1 MAITI
6 LSYLLLSSRMVGNRF
21 LLLWAEP
28 YLCLPTLE
36 TTDFAEKQAA
46 RINPSYVCMART
58 GDVLNAAEAP
68 LHLSDRSLIQ
78 ARIQH

>member
-28 YLCLPTLE
+28 YLFLPTLE

-46 RINPSYVCMART
+46 RIKYLPFRVYGLACDLKLKWS
-58 GDVLNAAEAP
+58 
-68 LHLSDRSLIQ
+68 HLSGSN
-78 ARIQH
+78 